1 MMIMTDIND
10 KNSEL
15 YQSDIIKQSGLI
27 KYGFYN
33 IDTANI
39 TIWVNHTINSEI
51 KFTADKDKWQNNY
64 KLLLNEIEP
73 YGIHD
78 NETKLLFKKFL
89 NDNEGKI
96 NAVITLVML
105 MKI

>member
-1 MMIMTDIND
+1 MTDIND
-10 KNSEL
+10 KNIEL
-15 YQSDIIKQSGLI
+15 IQSDIIKQSGLI

-73 YGIHD
+73 YDIKD
-78 NETKLLFKKFL
+78 ESKLLLKKFL
-89 NDNEGKI
+89 NDN
-96 NAVITLVML
+96 
-105 MKI
+105 